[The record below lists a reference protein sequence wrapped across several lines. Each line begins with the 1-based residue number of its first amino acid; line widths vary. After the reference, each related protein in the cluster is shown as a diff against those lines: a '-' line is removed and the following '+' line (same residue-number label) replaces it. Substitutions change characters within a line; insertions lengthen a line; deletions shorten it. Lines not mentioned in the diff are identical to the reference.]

1 MADEFKSFDKT
12 PIINLINLNRWK
24 FGLREIIL
32 GAIAL
37 LLLFL
42 CVILASLF
50 GKANNE
56 LSELAATQSQAYIDE
71 RMCVDIG
78 CMETATRAMELRNKS
93 VDPCENF
100 YEYACGNYQ
109 NVASVYLDGGT
120 RSVLQDLRRQNEDRL
135 IDLMETPIS
144 KMHDA
149 SSERKLKQYF
159 QGCNNLYTRDKK
171 RGRPLLELINSELGG
186 WKLLGNWKQDW
197 DFNDALKKVQ
207 SEFWVEAFYSLHVGR
222 DWYDHTKRAIE
233 ISPAGTGKYMYWSW
247 YTNPNAESYR
257 DAYKKFIRRV
267 GSLLVNDAI
276 TMNITQ
282 DNGTTES
289 DLDEFV
295 NDTFTIESHLASVA
309 SESEYTYDAYQ
320 DANKVTL
327 TELTSESNNLINWVQ
342 QLSYLFSTARITG
355 ATKVV
360 LTRRNYIRELTE
372 LIASLPAEHRSRMLH
387 NYLIWR
393 LVERYVTEMSWDYIH
408 ANKEVYVL
416 LHKVENFQGLY
427 KYCFLTAQ
435 WHMQDALSALYVRH
449 FFSEENKMAVHEIT
463 DNIKLA
469 LQSQLEK
476 TPWMDATTKQY
487 AKEKLDNI
495 LFKMGY
501 PDWMGNQ
508 ANVDEMYN
516 GLTINA
522 SDHFANLLSINQY
535 YRSLMIE
542 ELTRVGEDREEW
554 YDPTYSTVLY
564 LYWPWNELSAPAGI
578 LQYPIYSKKQPHHA
592 TFGSLGTILGRTLHH
607 VVDEWGKW
615 HDKNGDY
622 MDEYGTWWSNASLTA
637 YETVR
642 KCVSDVYSNVTKT
655 YTYPDGTS
663 VNAQLNVQW
672 YTPMAI
678 AWTNGIR
685 LALIGYQDWVK
696 GQGIVEK
703 VLPGTGL
710 TNEQMIFL
718 AHAQSYCVAND
729 DRQKLN
735 AWMRGQ
741 VANDIRVNMALG
753 QLEEFSKA
761 FNCKP
766 EAKMNHKV
774 KCDYY

>member
-1 MADEFKSFDKT
+1 MADEFKTYDKT
-12 PIINLINLNRWK
+12 PIISLININRWK

-32 GAIAL
+32 GVIAL

-42 CVILASLF
+42 CVILASLV

-109 NVASVYLDGGT
+109 SVAPVYLDGGT
-120 RSVLQDLRRQNEDRL
+120 RSVLQDLRQQNEDRL

-159 QGCNNLYTRDKK
+159 QGCNNMYRRDIK
-171 RGRPLLELINSELGG
+171 RGFPILTQIVPELRG
-186 WKLLGNWKQDW
+186 WKLLGNWRQDW

-207 SEFWVEAFYSLHVGR
+207 SEFWVDAFYSIRVWK
-222 DWYDHTKRAIE
+222 DWFDSTKRAIE
-233 ISPAGTGKYMYWSW
+233 ISPAGTGRYMYWRW
-247 YTNPNAESYR
+247 YTSPNAESYR
-257 DAYKKFIRRV
+257 DAYKTYIRRV

-276 TMNITQ
+276 TLNITQ

-309 SESEYTYDAYQ
+309 SKSAYTSDVYK

-360 LTRRNYIRELTE
+360 LTRRDYIRDLTE
-372 LIASLPAEHRSRMLH
+372 LIASLPAKHRNRMLH

-393 LVERYVTEMSWDYIH
+393 AAENYVMEMSWDYVH
-408 ANKEVYVL
+408 ANREVYVL
-416 LHKVENFQGLY
+416 LHKRENFLGTYRYCLY
-427 KYCFLTAQ
+427 TAQ
-435 WHMQDALSALYVRH
+435 RHLQDALSALYVRH
-449 FFSEENKMAVHEIT
+449 FFSQENKETVHEIT

-476 TPWMDATTKQY
+476 APWMDATTKQY
-487 AKEKLDNI
+487 AKEKLDKTI
-495 LFKMGY
+495 FKMGY

-516 GLTINA
+516 GLTINV

-535 YRSLMIE
+535 YRSLMIDDLIKADE
-542 ELTRVGEDREEW
+542 GREEW
-554 YDPTYSTVLY
+554 LVPIYYTLLY
-564 LYWPWNELSAPAGI
+564 LYWPWNEVAAPAGV

-592 TFGSLGTILGRTLHH
+592 TFGSLGSLLGRTLHH

-615 HDKNGDY
+615 YDQNGNY
-622 MDEYGTWWSNASLTA
+622 MKEQGSWWSNASLTA

-642 KCVSDVYSNVTKT
+642 KCVLDVYTNVTKT
-655 YTYPDGTS
+655 YIYPDGTS
-663 VNAQLNVQW
+663 VNAKLNAERH
-672 YTPMAI
+672 TPMAI

-685 LALIGYQDWVK
+685 LALIGYKDWVK
-696 GQGIVEK
+696 SQGIVEK

-718 AHAQSYCVAND
+718 AHAQTFCFAND
-729 DRQKLN
+729 DRQNLN
-735 AWMRGQ
+735 AWMKGQ
-741 VANDIRVNMALG
+741 VVNDVKVNMALG
-753 QLEEFSKA
+753 QLKEFSKA